1 MIFFFIRFLIFVFET
16 WLPIVYSQGFEF
28 VKANDFFIFAVV
40 FLGIA
45 GLIAYFLVL
54 FFASV
59 LMSMLTSSNR
69 FPINFRTVA
78 VADTIFSYGL
88 IMVTSAMFLTETR
101 LPISVAV
108 ARGPLVVDGIKT
120 LLGWQ
125 VAAENTKTAIFC
137 IIAIHAL
144 FLIHN
149 FIATRRQPVAGS

>member
-1 MIFFFIRFLIFVFET
+1 MIFFFVRFLIFAFVT

-28 VKANDFFIFAVV
+28 VKANGFFIFAVV
-40 FLGIA
+40 FVGIA

-59 LMSMLTSSNR
+59 LMSMLTSSNQ

-78 VADTIFSYGL
+78 VADIIFCYGL

-101 LPISVAV
+101 HPISVAV

-125 VAAENTKTAIFC
+125 VATQNAKSAIFC

-149 FIATRRQPVAGS
+149 FVATRRQPVADS